1 MALIPLSQD
10 HEAVRMV
17 KTDEREIMVK
27 TDEREI
33 ENRNL
38 DFFFFNMTWYN

>member
-17 KTDEREIMVK
+17 KTDEREI
-27 TDEREI
+27 

-38 DFFFFNMTWYN
+38 DFFFLI